1 MSFSRVNSQAYRTDL
16 QSPILNDEIRTEAES
31 EALEFGGKNYR
42 TKEDDQHNQIFAGML
57 VAPFFEQEGTEEA
70 LNLALASM
78 EDFFGSELV
87 DPKATVWDA
96 AELKN
101 NSGFS
106 RRMSKFMTPESQHKL
121 RMFTALG
128 RG

>member
-1 MSFSRVNSQAYRTDL
+1 MSVNTISHQALRADF
-16 QSPILNDEIRTEAES
+16 QPAAFNGEILTEAES

-42 TKEDDQHNQIFAGML
+42 KKEGDQHNQIFAGIL

-106 RRMSKFMTPESQHKL
+106 RKMSEFMTSESQHKL
-121 RMFTALG
+121 RVFTALG